1 MRTVAGLVLTTFLLA
16 APASGLAVSDHVSVL
31 RWPARIE
38 VSGLSD
44 SDAAAAED
52 LWAAFVAGV
61 PAHASCLLASPP
73 RVVAK
78 PDMAPRAAY
87 APSSSTLYVK
97 PGDLS
102 RLVVF
107 HELAHHLDFACGAA
121 EELGGEFR
129 AAQGIAA
136 DKPWWKDGDPVTW
149 PAEYFANA
157 VAMALGEE
165 SRHRV
170 TAEAL
175 TLVEE
180 WIGRTQVAQPVVPP
194 VFIVGQYVLASP
206 LVS

>member
-1 MRTVAGLVLTTFLLA
+1 VHTIAGVVFTFFLWA
-16 APASGLAVSDHVSVL
+16 APAGALTVTDHVSVT
-31 RWPARIE
+31 RFPAKIE
-38 VSGLSD
+38 IAGLSG
-44 SDAAAAED
+44 SDAAAVED
-52 LWAAFVAGV
+52 LWEEFVAGV
-61 PAHASCLLASPP
+61 PAHASCLLATPP
-73 RVVAK
+73 RIVAK
-78 PDMAPRAAY
+78 PDLGPRAAY
-87 APSSSTLYVK
+87 APSSGTLYVK
-97 PGDLS
+97 PGDLP

-107 HELAHHLDFACGAA
+107 HELAHHLDFTCGAA
-121 EELGGEFR
+121 ESVGEEFR
-129 AAQGIAA
+129 AAQGISPS
-136 DKPWWKDGDPVTW
+136 KPWWKDGDPVTW